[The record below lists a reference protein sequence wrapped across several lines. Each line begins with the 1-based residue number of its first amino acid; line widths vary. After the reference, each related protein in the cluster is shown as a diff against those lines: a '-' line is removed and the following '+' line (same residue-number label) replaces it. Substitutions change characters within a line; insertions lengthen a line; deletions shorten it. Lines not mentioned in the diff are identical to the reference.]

1 MSYASEVKKEIVG
14 QESEGC
20 CKFAQLY
27 AMMLFGHCFSLKEI
41 GILTKHKAVAE
52 EYSRLLFEVF
62 GVSVPIITTKGGRYS
77 VYLENKRTC
86 TGIYNC
92 CGYSRPIATTI
103 NFENL
108 ENDCCKIAFIK
119 GAFLTSGTI
128 TNPEKSYH
136 FEISSVCDSIAKG
149 LLSVFRECSDIYN
162 KENFIDHEIYA
173 KLGNRKGI
181 PFLYIKDSQS
191 IETMLALLGAD
202 IAAIQL
208 IRTKIGKDI
217 KNNVIRKTNL
227 DIANIGRTAD
237 ASGKYTE
244 AIKRKLADG
253 SFKNLSP
260 SLQELAMLKYENPE
274 MTLNDLAKKFNLTR
288 SAVNYRLNKLLK

>member
-1 MSYASEVKKEIVG
+1 
-14 QESEGC
+14 
-20 CKFAQLY
+20 
-27 AMMLFGHCFSLKEI
+27 
-41 GILTKHKAVAE
+41 
-52 EYSRLLFEVF
+52 
-62 GVSVPIITTKGGRYS
+62 
-77 VYLENKRTC
+77 
-86 TGIYNC
+86 
-92 CGYSRPIATTI
+92 
-103 NFENL
+103 
-108 ENDCCKIAFIK
+108 
-119 GAFLTSGTI
+119 
-128 TNPEKSYH
+128 
-136 FEISSVCDSIAKG
+136 
-149 LLSVFRECSDIYN
+149 
-162 KENFIDHEIYA
+162 
-173 KLGNRKGI
+173 
-181 PFLYIKDSQS
+181 
-191 IETMLALLGAD
+191 MLALLGAD